1 MTIPVTMDDGPLEGV
16 ADDRDNSSWRL
27 EDFVDSLVVEL
38 DKTRETLAVKAINK
52 PLSYSVKEVA
62 LDVNAFPTYDG
73 DAVRFT
79 TAQPGQDGA
88 SRLTIQLNSITD
100 QQVRATTKVREG
112 GVPDESLD
120 ELDVDAKTRSKLRKI
135 GVKSVDD
142 LQELQNRKVDIK
154 AATDSDIDY
163 SQLARKIQ
171 QSRRVQSAPT
181 IEGVSMSQSDGEPC
195 LLVEGRNLGVDPTFP
210 PVAVVNDRLAEVL
223 SSGPGHVAIR
233 IDSDHPLRE
242 ENEVIV
248 TFDPYAVVKVNVR
261 A

>member
-1 MTIPVTMDDGPLEGV
+1 MPPRTVVDETAELGPDGPGN
-16 ADDRDNSSWRL
+16 AAWRL

-88 SRLTIQLNSITD
+88 SKLTIQLGSITD

-112 GVPDESLD
+112 QPDESLGAI
-120 ELDVDAKTRSKLRKI
+120 DVDDRTRSKLRKI
-135 GVKSVDD
+135 GVNSVDD
-142 LQELQNRKVDIK
+142 LKDLEARKVDLK
-154 AATDSDIDY
+154 AATGSDIDY
-163 SQLARKIQ
+163 GSLARKIS
-171 QSRRVQSAPT
+171 QSRRASAAPS
-181 IEGVSMSQSDGEPC
+181 IEGVSMSMSDGQAC

-223 SSGPGHVAIR
+223 SSGPGHVTIR
-233 IDSDHPLRE
+233 VDPDYPLRG
-242 ENEVIV
+242 ENEVVV

>member
-1 MTIPVTMDDGPLEGV
+1 MAAND
-16 ADDRDNSSWRL
+16 AWRL

-88 SRLTIQLNSITD
+88 SKLTISLGSITD
-100 QQVRATTKVREG
+100 QQVRATTKIREG
-112 GVPDESLD
+112 GGETSLG
-120 ELDVDAKTRSKLRKI
+120 EVDMDAITRSKLRKI
-135 GVKSVDD
+135 GVNSVDD
-142 LQELQNRKVDIK
+142 LEELKARKVNLK
-154 AATDSDIDY
+154 QVTDSDIDY
-163 SQLARKIQ
+163 SQLARKIN
-171 QSRRVQSAPT
+171 QSRRAQSPPR
-181 IEGVSMSQSDGEPC
+181 IEGVSLSQSAGEPC
-195 LLVEGRNLGVDPTFP
+195 LLVEGRDLGVDPTFP
-210 PVAVVNDRLAEVL
+210 PVAIVNDRLAEVL
-223 SSGPGHVAIR
+223 SSGPGHLTIR
-233 IDSDHPLRE
+233 VDPDHPLRE
-242 ENEVIV
+242 ENEVVV